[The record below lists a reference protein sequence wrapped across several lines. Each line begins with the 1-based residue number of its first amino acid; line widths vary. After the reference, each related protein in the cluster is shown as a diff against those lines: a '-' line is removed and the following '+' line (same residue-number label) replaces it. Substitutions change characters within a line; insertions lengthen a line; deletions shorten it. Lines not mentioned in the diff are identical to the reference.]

1 MAGQLHRI
9 HAQKCTPRKNIS
21 ICVKATKQACRS
33 AEHHSLVFLVKPRFR
48 FFIAAREPAIVS
60 LIFSPAAAALDLA
73 DVPLPPP
80 NLQTSQDTLT
90 NLVGADFY
98 PSRHRLLTQ
107 MGAY

>member
-1 MAGQLHRI
+1 M
-9 HAQKCTPRKNIS
+9 
-21 ICVKATKQACRS
+21 
-33 AEHHSLVFLVKPRFR
+33 KPRFR